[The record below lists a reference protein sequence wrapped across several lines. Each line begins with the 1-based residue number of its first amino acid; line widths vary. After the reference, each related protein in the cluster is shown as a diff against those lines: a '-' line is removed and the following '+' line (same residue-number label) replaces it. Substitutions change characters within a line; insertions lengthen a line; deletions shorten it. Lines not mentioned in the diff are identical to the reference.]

1 MTPLPHLG
9 ENLRVGEWQLK
20 SIQISEV
27 SRSSRLLTINIP
39 LSFLCRDAIGLS
51 AIHLYHF

>member
-9 ENLRVGEWQLK
+9 ENLREWQLK

-27 SRSSRLLTINIP
+27 SRSRLLTINIP
-39 LSFLCRDAIGLS
+39 ASFLCSRDAIGLS